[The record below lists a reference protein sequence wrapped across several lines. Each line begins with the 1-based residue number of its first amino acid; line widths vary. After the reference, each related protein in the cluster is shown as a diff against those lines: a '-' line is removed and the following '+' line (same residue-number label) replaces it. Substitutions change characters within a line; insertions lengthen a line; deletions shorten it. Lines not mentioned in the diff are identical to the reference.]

1 MRFIFFIA
9 ERAKATQSAQS
20 LCELFA
26 RSALNKK
33 FILIFFISVFSFFHA
48 TPTILSH

>member
-1 MRFIFFIA
+1 MPFIFFIA

-20 LCELFA
+20 LCGLFA

-33 FILIFFISVFSFFHA
+33 FILMFFINAFSFSHA
-48 TPTILSH
+48 TPTKLSH